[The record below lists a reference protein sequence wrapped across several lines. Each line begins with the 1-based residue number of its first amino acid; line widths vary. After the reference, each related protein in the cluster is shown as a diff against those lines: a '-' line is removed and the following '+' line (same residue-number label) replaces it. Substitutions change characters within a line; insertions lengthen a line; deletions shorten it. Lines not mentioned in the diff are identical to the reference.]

1 MSSRQPLSEAALA
14 GQTKG
19 QLGSGLCT
27 WPRAGDGGKGGLAL
41 DAAVLTRASWVSLP
55 SRA

>member
-27 WPRAGDGGKGGLAL
+27 WPRAGDGGEGGLAL